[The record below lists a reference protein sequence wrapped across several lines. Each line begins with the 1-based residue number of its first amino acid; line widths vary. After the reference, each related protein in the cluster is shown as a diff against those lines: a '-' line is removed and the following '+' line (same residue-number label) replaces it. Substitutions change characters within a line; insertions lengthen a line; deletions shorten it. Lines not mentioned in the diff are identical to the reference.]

1 MLEGREGYQQL
12 GVSVAVP
19 HPVSSSVEISQSPSI
34 ETRGKFQQNQVE
46 EYCKRHGLHHSL
58 FTLPDNATQRDLL
71 FRHLIFDDKRRSLF
85 CFVEKV
91 GCTDMK
97 RLMFVTAGVL
107 PVETANQEWVDLKY
121 LEKGLRKAS
130 LLNKTLTPDGR
141 MERIRDYFKFMI
153 VRNPLERLVSGY
165 RNKIESPLIGTSTK
179 FPNYVKREI
188 LQKYRPLDFMQWLNK
203 GGSYNIS
210 ISFPEF
216 VQYIID
222 TKKELLNPHFKPMVD
237 TCHPCRVKYHF
248 YGNFKTYS
256 RDARLIIDKLKT
268 KPEYYPNR
276 SLHRSG
282 QETHSLLP
290 QYYDQLTRG
299 QRTALFRSI
308 AEELEFYYSLYPA
321 EKNSHVELLGVRE
334 PLSETVLVK
343 STTPG

>member
-1 MLEGREGYQQL
+1 M
-12 GVSVAVP
+12 
-19 HPVSSSVEISQSPSI
+19 
-34 ETRGKFQQNQVE
+34 
-46 EYCKRHGLHHSL
+46 
-58 FTLPDNATQRDLL
+58 
-71 FRHLIFDDKRRSLF
+71 FDDRHRSLF

-97 RLMFVTAGVL
+97 RLLFVTTGVL
-107 PVETANQEWVDLKY
+107 PVETASQKWVDLKY

-165 RNKIESPLIGTSTK
+165 RNKIESPLFGTSTK

-188 LQKYRPLDFMQWLNK
+188 LEKYRLLDFTQWLKK
-203 GGSYNIS
+203 GGNYNIS

-216 VQYIID
+216 VQYFID

-256 RDARLIIDKLKT
+256 QDVRLIIERLKT

-276 SLHRSG
+276 SLHHSG
-282 QETHSLLP
+282 QDTHSLLP
-290 QYYDQLTRG
+290 RYYEQLTRG
-299 QRTALFRSI
+299 LRIELFHSI
-308 AEELEFYYSLYPA
+308 FSELEFYYSLYPA
-321 EKNSHVELLGVRE
+321 EENSHVELLGVLE
-334 PLSETVLVK
+334 PISESL
-343 STTPG
+343 